1 MEPHKRTIYE
11 FIFRTDGYFKIPDFQ
26 RPYTWDTHQ
35 IETFRADLEKVAA
48 KKNTH
53 YFGTIV
59 LVRENDHS
67 VVIDG
72 QQRLTTSLLLVNAA
86 YHVLKNTPSKSP
98 NNNYTAERLRDQFLV
113 NTYSSSAQNREKIT
127 LRTVTTDNDVLEKI
141 FNGEE
146 LSSNE
151 KANKLYKA
159 YTNFR
164 IFLESQE
171 NIDSYIDALKK
182 FEIVEIILDSN
193 DDNPQLVFENINSTG
208 EPLSAGDK
216 IRNWALMLNNEKAR
230 QIVYK
235 TYWKNIENKLTHVEN
250 GKQVDD
256 ISDFFRTYLMCKKDE
271 FVSDA
276 NTYPSF
282 KELLGAI
289 RDNDIESIRA
299 FYDDVMKYLL
309 PYLSIKFMDI
319 CPRLDIFSEQIF
331 SLKFLQTEVINTVV
345 INLFVDFID
354 NKLSQEEVTNSL
366 YLVETFLTRRM
377 ICGFKTEGLN
387 MRFPELHKV
396 IRAKQEKHPGK
407 TYDDCLSAWMIE
419 TRGRTSTLP
428 TDADVTNSIKT
439 FDFYRGTK
447 KYQQQYVLAKICDQ
461 SKESTLLH
469 NFYDRQM
476 KLSVEHIMPQTL
488 TAKWQSDLG
497 GDYEKTYTKWVHTLA
512 NLTLTAYNQKLSNR
526 TFVEKKTMDDGFAK
540 SPLLLNKYIAMFD
553 VWNEDS
559 LEKRAQWLSEQ
570 IVNIWK
576 YPQTTLPLSEIEDI
590 DDDEFYSP
598 YDWKVENFK
607 KPMTVSIDNNEFN
620 VSSWVDLYTKVL
632 PFIHETF
639 PEKFV
644 ALIDNGELFGVASK
658 PLITRDKN
666 KLVLASEISPGI
678 FIERNLGVAQIMQKI
693 MKVCE
698 FVGYNE
704 DNCPISF
711 TVTSA

>member
-11 FIFRTDGYFKIPDFQ
+11 FIFRTDGYFQIPDFQ

-35 IETFRADLEKVAA
+35 IETFWSDLEKVAA
-48 KKNTH
+48 RKNSH

-72 QQRLTTSLLLVNAA
+72 QQRLTTSLLLINAA

-98 NNNYTAERLRDQFLV
+98 NKNYTADRLRDQFLV

-159 YTNFR
+159 YTKFR
-164 IFLESQE
+164 ISLETKD
-171 NIDSYIDALKK
+171 NIDNYIDALKK
-182 FEIVEIILDSN
+182 FEIVEIILDST

-230 QIVYK
+230 QVVYND
-235 TYWKNIENKLTHVEN
+235 YWKIIENKLTRVEN
-250 GKQVDD
+250 GKQIDY

-282 KELLGAI
+282 KELLRTI
-289 RDNDIESIRA
+289 NDDDVKNIKA
-299 FYDDVMKYLL
+299 FYNDVMKYLL
-309 PYLSIKFMDI
+309 PYLSIKFMEI
-319 CPRLDIFSEQIF
+319 SPRLEMFSEQIF
-331 SLKFLQTEVINTVV
+331 SLKFLQTEIINTIV

-354 NKLSQEEVTNSL
+354 EKLSQEEVINSL
-366 YLVETFLTRRM
+366 YLVETFLARRM

-387 MRFPELHKV
+387 MRFPELHKI
-396 IRAKQEKHPGK
+396 IRTKQEKYPQK
-407 TYDDCLSAWMIE
+407 TYNDCLSAWMLE
-419 TRGRTSTLP
+419 ARGRTSALP
-428 TDADVTNSIKT
+428 TNADITNSIKT
-439 FDFYRGTK
+439 IDFYRGTK

-469 NFYDRQM
+469 NFHDRQII
-476 KLSVEHIMPQTL
+476 LSVEHIMPQTL
-488 TAKWQSDLG
+488 TTEWKSDLG
-497 GDYEKTYTKWVHTLA
+497 SDCESIYSNWVHTLA

-526 TFVEKKTMDDGFAK
+526 SFVEKKTMEDGFAK
-540 SPLLLNKYIAMFD
+540 SPLLLNKYIAEFD

-559 LEKRAQWLSEQ
+559 LEKRALWLSEH
-570 IVNIWK
+570 IVKIWR
-576 YPQTTLPLSEIEDI
+576 YPQTSLPLSIEDV

-598 YDWKVENFK
+598 YDWEVKPHK
-607 KPMTVSIDNNEFN
+607 KPAIVLIVDEDFN
-620 VSSWVDLYTKVL
+620 VSSWVDMYTKVL
-632 PFIHETF
+632 SFIQENF

-644 ALIDNGELFGVASK
+644 TLIDNNDLFGVK
-658 PLITRDKN
+658 DRPLITKDKN
-666 KLVLASEISPGI
+666 LLVTVGELSHGI
-678 FIERNLGVAQIMQKI
+678 FVERNIGVDRIMRYI
-693 MKVCE
+693 IKVCE
-698 FVGYNE
+698 YVGYNK
-704 DNCPISF
+704 DDCPISF
-711 TVTSA
+711 TVTTA